1 MRKLLFF
8 LSFFYF
14 LSISVFAQ
22 KIMPT
27 YVQNG
32 NAANYINRK
41 VYYDGV
47 VYVKMKPNFQKSGA
61 VSKKVSFKKE
71 TPSLLKYQ
79 EALGLQKIEKPF
91 YFSKKAD
98 LRTSYRLYFDKRK
111 SMKSVINALKNDPS
125 VEYVE
130 RVPIMYIPEKFNRP
144 TIAAAKKSNTKKSSS
159 TVNDPYYGNTLPIS
173 LQSGNSLVF
182 GTKWFLD
189 LIRAPQAWNLFTPQ
203 NNNPIKV
210 AIVDGAVYKDH
221 EDLNIVQS
229 YDAESKTNNSNPP
242 NSGDAYEW
250 SHGTH
255 CAGLVSA
262 VTNNSVG
269 IPSIGQNLQL
279 IGVKTGQ
286 DSDGSLA
293 YFMEGLLYAI
303 EKTDAK
309 IISLSVGSYGY
320 SLTEQNIINEAYA
333 KDIIVLAAASNDDI
347 SNKSYPAAYEH
358 VMAVGSVSSNDKK
371 SNFSNYG
378 DWVDIMSPG
387 GNTADSMYMLLS
399 TTFVDAS
406 DDGPGIAANSSPVGS
421 NNVNG
426 KYHMMAGTS
435 MATPVAAGLVG
446 LMRAADTTL
455 NADQIEAILKRTC
468 DNIDDK
474 NMNYIGLLG
483 SGRINAEKAI
493 QTILNNN
500 ELIAV
505 LAYSS
510 LEIAPGDQVYF
521 SDKSIGNPT
530 SWQWTFTG
538 PESLTSSEQN
548 PLISFNL
555 VGDYTVQLVVSN
567 GITSDTTL
575 LSQKVKVGTSTSI
588 EIEATAFDSTSRG
601 ITNISVAD
609 KNIVWAL
616 AYDGLDST
624 NYIQDFT
631 VTTDGGKTWKAKQF
645 GLEPNL
651 AAGMIFALNADT
663 AWVPMFNNGNS
674 GSGKQG
680 IYITS
685 DGGKSW
691 TRQSS
696 ASYSSDSS
704 FPNVVYFWN
713 ANEGVCM
720 GDPESGYFEIYRTSD
735 GGKNWSRVVSSSNVL
750 NAKTSDEYGTVG
762 YFSVSDDKTFFFN
775 TNKGRVFKTT
785 DKGKTWSVY
794 DTPVSGSNKIAFSS
808 ADYGIMVDV
817 DTEKAYYTDN
827 GGTNWQN
834 LDYTGEFFVNNF
846 VYVPG
851 SRNMF
856 ASTGSD
862 YTADKLGLTFSRD
875 GGKTWIDVPELSEQQ
890 CLDLAFYDITTGWI
904 GQFSVDA
911 TTGGMLK
918 YNGPNTF
925 AEFTTDREAA
935 CSDQSNS
942 ITFSDKTSTG
952 AANPTYLWDFGK
964 DASPS
969 TALGIGPHSV
979 KYSSEGVREVKLTVN
994 DVYTVKHTINVTV
1007 PAYLGNVIVDTT
1019 RVCQW
1024 ASAHL
1029 KVDSVYG
1036 DIRWQMAVLDPN
1048 NFVNSESVSSTAKD
1062 FYSNPIQ
1069 DTSYYRVKVTTEGC
1083 DSLFSQAKRIDISR
1097 ITANYNWER
1106 DSFTV
1111 NFMDASENAIDY
1123 LWDFGD
1129 GTNSTEASP
1138 SHTYTEE
1145 KEFYAKQVVTNAEAC
1160 MDSISEKVLV
1170 KVTGIENQLTKG
1182 KLKVYPI
1189 PNHGLFTIEFS
1200 GVEMTHFDLRIISLS
1215 GKTVLDKKVYGNKIQ
1230 INLRNFNKGIYLM
1243 NLNSKYGKVVKKVIV
1258 Q

>member
-1 MRKLLFF
+1 MKKILFF

-14 LSISVFAQ
+14 LSIGVFAQ
-22 KIMPT
+22 KLMPT
-27 YVQNG
+27 NVQNG
-32 NAANYINRK
+32 NVANYMNRK

-47 VYVKMKPNFQKSGA
+47 VYVKMKPNYRKSG
-61 VSKKVSFKKE
+61 VNSSKVSLKTE
-71 TPSLLKYQ
+71 TPTLLKYQ
-79 EALGLQKIEKPF
+79 SSLNLKKLEKPF

-98 LRTSYRLYFDKRK
+98 LRATYRLYFDKKK
-111 SMKSVINALKNDPS
+111 STKSVINTLKNDPS

-130 RVPIMYIPEKFNRP
+130 RVPIMYIPETFNRP
-144 TIAAAKKSNTKKSSS
+144 TIKSTKKSNTIKSSS
-159 TVNDPYYGNTLPIS
+159 SVNDPYYGNTIPIP

-189 LIRAPQAWNLFTPQ
+189 LIKAPQAWDLFTPQ
-203 NNNPIKV
+203 NNNPMKV

-242 NSGDAYEW
+242 SSGDAYEW

-255 CAGLVSA
+255 CSGLVSA

-286 DSDGSLA
+286 DSDGSLT

-303 EKTDAK
+303 ENTDAK
-309 IISLSVGSYGY
+309 VLSLSVGSYGY
-320 SLTEQNIINEAYA
+320 SLTEQNIINEAYD
-333 KDIIVLAAASNDDI
+333 KDIVVLAAASNDDI

-358 VMAVGSVSSNDKK
+358 VIAVGAVSKNDKK
-371 SNFSNYG
+371 SDFSNFG

-387 GNTADSMYMLLS
+387 GNLSDSMYLLLS
-399 TTFVDAS
+399 TTYVDAS
-406 DDGPGIAANSSPVGS
+406 DAGMGIAASSSPVNGKKIQ
-421 NNVNG
+421 G

-446 LMRAADTTL
+446 LMRATDTTL

-468 DNIDDK
+468 DNIDSQNSD
-474 NMNYIGLLG
+474 YLGLIGA
-483 SGRINAEKAI
+483 GRINAEKAV

-510 LEIAPGDQVYF
+510 LEIAPGDQVSF

-538 PESLTSSEQN
+538 PETLTSNEQN
-548 PLISFNL
+548 PTVTFNL
-555 VGDYTVQLVVSN
+555 VGDYAVQLVASD
-567 GITSDTTL
+567 GITSDTAK

-609 KNIVWAL
+609 KNTVWAL
-616 AYDGLDST
+616 AYDGLDPT
-624 NYIQDFT
+624 NNIQDFT
-631 VTTDGGKTWKAKQF
+631 VTTDGGKTWTAKQF
-645 GLEPNL
+645 GLASNL

-663 AWVPMFNNGNS
+663 AWAPMYSNGDL
-674 GSGKQG
+674 GTGKQG
-680 IYITS
+680 IYITT
-685 DGGKSW
+685 DGGNTW

-696 ASYSSDSS
+696 ASYSSDTS

-720 GDPESGYFEIYRTSD
+720 GDPESGYFEIYTTSD
-735 GGKNWSRVVSSSNVL
+735 GGKTWSRVANSGNVL
-750 NAKTSDEYGTVG
+750 NAKTTDEYGTVG
-762 YFSVSDDKTFFFN
+762 YFSVSDDETFFFN

-794 DTPVSGSNKIAFSS
+794 DTPVTGSNKIAFSS
-808 ADYGIMVDV
+808 ADYGIIVDAE
-817 DTEKAYYTDN
+817 TEKAYYTDN
-827 GGTNWQN
+827 GGADWLKLN
-834 LDYTGEFFVNNF
+834 YTGEFFVNHF

-862 YTADKLGLTFSRD
+862 YEAGKLGLTFSRD
-875 GGKTWIDVPELSEQQ
+875 GGKTWIDVPELTEQQ
-890 CLDLAFYDITTGWI
+890 CLELAFYDITTGWI

-911 TTGGMLK
+911 TTGGMIK

-925 AEFTTDREAA
+925 AEFISDREAA

-952 AANPTYLWDFGK
+952 TANPTYVWDFGK
-964 DASPS
+964 DATPA
-969 TALGIGPHSV
+969 TASGVGPHSV

-994 DVYTVKHTINVTV
+994 DVYTVKHTIKVTK
-1007 PAYLGNVIVDTT
+1007 PAYLGNVFVDTT

-1029 KVDSVYG
+1029 NVDSAYG
-1036 DIRWQMAVLDPN
+1036 DIQWQVAVLDPN

-1062 FYSNPIQ
+1062 FYSNPVQ
-1069 DTSYYRVKVTTEGC
+1069 DTSYYRVKVSTAGC
-1083 DSLFSQAKRIDISR
+1083 DSLFSQAKRIDVSR
-1097 ITANYNWER
+1097 ITANYTWER

-1111 NFMDASENAIDY
+1111 TFTDASKDATDY

-1138 SHTYTEE
+1138 SHVYTEE
-1145 KEFYAKQVVTNAEAC
+1145 KEFDAKQVVTNTEGC
-1160 MDSISEKVLV
+1160 KDSITQKVLV

-1182 KLKVYPI
+1182 ELKVYPI
-1189 PNHGLFTIEFS
+1189 PNNGVFTIEFS
-1200 GVEMTHFDLRIISLS
+1200 GVEMAKFDLKIISLS
-1215 GKTVLDKKVYGNKIQ
+1215 GKTVLNKKVYGNKTQ
-1230 INLRNFNKGIYLM
+1230 INLRNFNKGIYLL
-1243 NLNSKYGKVVKKVIV
+1243 NLNSKYGKVVKKLIV